1 MLITEGNLTVDLR
14 TKIDSKYQEVNDL
27 WKDIKIPYITRE
39 EAEKAKNILI
49 RKFGAK
55 KFLPPF
61 YSAGMNPKA
70 YRVWKP
76 YICLSGDPTTLWKGW
91 RRLIHSLSHKV
102 YRRRFPKRWFSHS
115 YQQAELELEMCKFVI
130 DKGWL
135 NETLKSKVIILSKDE
150 MRNKK
155 LEKYKIL
162 ISKWEFRV
170 SKMERNLK
178 TATKYIKKYNKK
190 VKYLSK

>member
-1 MLITEGNLTVDLR
+1 MLITEGNLAVDLR
-14 TKIDSKYQEVNDL
+14 NKIDSKYQEVNDL

-61 YSAGMNPKA
+61 HSAMNPKA
-70 YRVWKP
+70 YRVFKP

-102 YRRRFPKRWFSHS
+102 YRRRFPQRWFNHS

-135 NETLKSKVIILSKDE
+135 NQTLKSKVIILSKDE
-150 MRNKK
+150 IRNKK

>member
-1 MLITEGNLTVDLR
+1 MLVTQNNEAFDLR
-14 TKIDSKYQEVNDL
+14 KKIDSKYQEVNDI
-27 WKDIKIPYITRE
+27 WNDIKIPYITRE

-55 KFLPPF
+55 KFLPPSH
-61 YSAGMNPKA
+61 SAMNPKA

-102 YRRRFPKRWFSHS
+102 YRRRFPQRWFDHS
-115 YQQAELELEMCKFVI
+115 YQQAELEFEMCKFVI
-130 DKGWL
+130 DSGWL
-135 NETLKSKVIILSKDE
+135 NGTLKSKVIILSKDE
-150 MRNKK
+150 IRNKK

-162 ISKWEFRV
+162 ISKWERKF
-170 SKMERNLK
+170 K
-178 TATKYIKKYNKK
+178 TATSFIKKYNKK
-190 VKYLSK
+190 IKYLTK

>member
-1 MLITEGNLTVDLR
+1 MLVTQNNETFDLR
-14 TKIDSKYQEVNDL
+14 KKTDSKYQEVNDI

-55 KFLPPF
+55 KFLPPLH
-61 YSAGMNPKA
+61 SAMNPKA
-70 YRVWKP
+70 YKVWKP

-102 YRRRFPKRWFSHS
+102 YRRRFPQRWFDHS
-115 YQQAELELEMCKFVI
+115 YQQAELEFEMCKFVI
-130 DKGWL
+130 DSGWL
-135 NETLKSKVIILSKDE
+135 NGTLKSKVIILSKDE
-150 MRNKK
+150 IRNKK

-162 ISKWEFRV
+162 ISKWEKR
-170 SKMERNLK
+170 SK
-178 TATKYIKKYNKK
+178 TATNFIKKYSKK
-190 VKYLSK
+190 IKYLTK

>member
-1 MLITEGNLTVDLR
+1 MLITEGNLAVDLR
-14 TKIDSKYQEVNDL
+14 NKIDSKYQEVNDL
-27 WKDIKIPYITRE
+27 WKDIKIPYITRQ

-61 YSAGMNPKA
+61 HSAMNPKA
-70 YRVWKP
+70 YRVFKP

-102 YRRRFPKRWFSHS
+102 YRRRFPQRWFDHS

-135 NETLKSKVIILSKDE
+135 DQTLKSKVIIIAHSMGGLVT
-150 MRNKK
+150 R
-155 LEKYKIL
+155 
-162 ISKWEFRV
+162 
-170 SKMERNLK
+170 
-178 TATKYIKKYNKK
+178 
-190 VKYLSK
+190 KYLADFGDDDVAKVIIVGQAIGLWIFLW